1 MEIHEFGSLLRYEV
15 NLMVDL
21 FVEFV
26 KSLLIIFPAY
36 AANGFPPLARG
47 RRPIDFGRKWL
58 DKNRIFGDGKTIEG
72 FGLGMIA
79 GFLVGALES
88 YLYPSLNSY
97 AMQYGVTLPLINP
110 FIGFMIALGTLCGD
124 LAGSFIKRRFGLKR
138 GADVPLLDQWNFI
151 IGAVIFVYFFTTI
164 TVWMFLIM
172 LLITPVMHRLAN
184 IVAHKIKVKREP
196 W

>member
-1 MEIHEFGSLLRYEV
+1 
-15 NLMVDL
+15 MVDL

-47 RRPIDFGRKWL
+47 SHPMDLNKSLG
-58 DKNRIFGDGKTIEG
+58 KNRIFGNGKTFEG
-72 FGLGMIA
+72 FGLGLLA
-79 GFLVGALES
+79 GFLIGALETF
-88 YLYPSLNSY
+88 LFPSLNSY
-97 AMQYGVTLPLINP
+97 AAQYGVQLPTINLLVGFLIA
-110 FIGFMIALGTLCGD
+110 FGALCGD
-124 LAGSFIKRRFGLKR
+124 LAGSFIKRRFGLNR

-151 IGAVIFVYFFTTI
+151 IGATIFVYFFTQI

-172 LLITPVMHRLAN
+172 LLITPIMHRTAN
-184 IVAHKIKVKREP
+184 FIAFKIKIKKEP